1 MRTNEIPEEE
11 KSKLRFIRELP
22 FILQVPIDRII
33 QNASSWDKA
42 LENIDITLTKLITSI
57 DAIKSVD
64 NGYFIPDGVDKNNR
78 MVKHQRKPYLA

>member
-57 DAIKSVD
+57 DAIKSVRAKFKLL
-64 NGYFIPDGVDKNNR
+64 GPVGE
-78 MVKHQRKPYLA
+78 QRKEKRG